1 MQRTLSFSSTV
12 PPLVLICAVC
22 FNAFL
27 AIVNG
32 HVVALARV
40 HVVLAEISIYAAA
53 IAIIL
58 THADRKMLPWFLLT
72 LFIVTLG
79 LVIALG
85 NGEFNPKYI
94 RDVLVIPVFIMLG
107 MTYHA
112 HRFTTPFL
120 ILHGIIF
127 VVAVLELTNPDAY
140 SEIFRI
146 LDYYVNTRDF
156 SANSFWN
163 TESKLFVSA
172 TRPGDRFFGF
182 VDWHRASSIF
192 LEPVSL
198 GNYCVIAAILTVACW
213 AEFTPI
219 ARAYLIGS
227 TLFLLVGCDGR
238 LAAASI
244 GIVLIAIIVVR
255 NISTKWS
262 IFYLPTILAA
272 AMGLVWGF
280 VSGERL
286 DNFTGRVAGTI
297 EALSRLDVPDLWG
310 MNIAATSLAA
320 DNGIVYFVL
329 SQSVVGLCAIWLAI
343 TLLAP
348 NRTLPSRLYAHG
360 IAIFIPLNLLISYS
374 FFSIKVAGLMWFFYG
389 MNYRKEAANDVHPD
403 YAPGRLEDSLALKRH
418 PSTPFSERF
427 NSSVS
432 R

>member
-1 MQRTLSFSSTV
+1 MQRTLSFSSIV
-12 PPLVLICAVC
+12 PPLVLISAVC

-40 HVVLAEISIYAAA
+40 QVVFAEISIYAAA

-120 ILHGIIF
+120 ILHSIIL

-213 AEFTPI
+213 TELTPV

-227 TLFLLVGCDGR
+227 TLLLLLGCDGR
-238 LAAASI
+238 LAVASI
-244 GIVLIAIIVVR
+244 GIAVVGSLALR
-255 NISTKWS
+255 NVSTKWS
-262 IFYLPTILAA
+262 VLYLPAILVAA
-272 AMGLVWGF
+272 TAY
-280 VSGERL
+280 VSTFGNGDTS
-286 DNFTGRVAGTI
+286 DNFLGRVAGTVD
-297 EALSRLDVPDLWG
+297 ALTYLTIPGLMG
-310 MNIAATSLAA
+310 MAAATSEGAV
-320 DNGIVYFVL
+320 DNGIVYFIL
-329 SQSVVGLCAIWLAI
+329 TQSLVGAGIIWASI
-343 TLLAP
+343 CLLAQNQTP
-348 NRTLPSRLYAHG
+348 VGRAYLHAVAL
-360 IAIFIPLNLLISYS
+360 FIPLSLLVSYS
-374 FFSIKVAGLMWFFYG
+374 FFSIKVGALIWFVYG
-389 MNYRKEAANDVHPD
+389 YLCRASQPED
-403 YAPGRLEDSLALKRH
+403 Y
-418 PSTPFSERF
+418 FV
-427 NSSVS
+427 VS
-432 R
+432 RRSFA